1 MTPTALATAPP
12 VTAPAFEPR
21 SIDGTFVTPEA
32 PARGALPLP
41 GGAPVSFTSYRRKI
55 AMSNPDADRLFV
67 KSRHRV
73 KTYGEV
79 FTPRSMVDQML
90 DLVSEDLESGDGF
103 VDKTFLEPAAGDGN
117 FLVAILQRKL
127 AAIEERLDPSTW
139 PRESLFALA
148 SIYAIEL
155 LEDNHQ
161 DAQAALVSEF
171 VKFHASHGTPCSPR
185 TDLYRAALFLV
196 KTNILRGNT
205 LTGKTPDGDEIE
217 FSWWTRQSDDPSL
230 VRREPFTFNSLRE
243 DGAFDFTVYA
253 SYEPCPVHHVHKKA
267 NADA

>member
-1 MTPTALATAPP
+1 MTPTALAETPSSV
-12 VTAPAFEPR
+12 VTPTRLPLGISGSF
-21 SIDGTFVTPEA
+21 TPEA
-32 PARGALPLP
+32 PARDELASNDDD
-41 GGAPVSFTSYRRKI
+41 PVSLTSYRQKM
-55 AMSNPDADRLFV
+55 AMSKSAADRPFL

-90 DLVSEDLESGDGF
+90 DIVSEELERGEGF

-127 AAIEERLDPSTW
+127 AAIEARLDPSIW
-139 PRESLFALA
+139 PRESLFAIA

-155 LEDNHQ
+155 LEDNHR
-161 DAQAALVSEF
+161 DAQAALVGEF

-185 TDLYRAALFLV
+185 TDLRRAAVFLV
-196 KTNILRGNT
+196 RTNILRGNT
-205 LTGKTPDGDEIE
+205 LTGRTPDGKEIE
-217 FSWWTRQSDDPSL
+217 FSWWTRQADDASM
-230 VRREPFTFNSLRE
+230 VRRERFTFNSLRE
-243 DGAFDFTVYA
+243 DGAFDLAVHP
-253 SYEPCPVHHVHKKA
+253 SYEPCPVHHVHKRA

>member
-1 MTPTALATAPP
+1 MIATALASIPLERESRVIADLNESLTENSYGASSPMGKPPAPYRW
-12 VTAPAFEPR
+12 TINMRNFHT
-21 SIDGTFVTPEA
+21 DGP
-32 PARGALPLP
+32 
-41 GGAPVSFTSYRRKI
+41 S
-55 AMSNPDADRLFV
+55 V

-90 DLVSEDLESGDGF
+90 DLVSDDLESGDGF

-127 AAIEERLDPSTW
+127 AAIEERLDPSIW
-139 PRESLFALA
+139 SRESLFAVA

-155 LEDNHQ
+155 LEDNHR

-171 VKFHASHGTPCSPR
+171 VKFHASHGTSCSPR
-185 TDLYRAALFLV
+185 TDLYRAAVFLV
-196 KTNILRGNT
+196 ETNILRGNT
-205 LTGKTPDGDEIE
+205 LTGRTPDDDDIE
-217 FSWWTRQSDDPSL
+217 FSWWTRQADDSSL

-243 DGAFDFTVYA
+243 DGAFDFTAYA
-253 SYEPCPVHHVHKKA
+253 SYEPCRVHHVHKKA

>member
-1 MTPTALATAPP
+1 MTPTALETSPPAT
-12 VTAPAFEPR
+12 TPAFEQH

-32 PARGALPLP
+32 PVRDALLSPDD
-41 GGAPVSFTSYRRKI
+41 APVSFSPYRRKI
-55 AMSNPDADRLFV
+55 AMSNPAADRLFV
-67 KSRHRV
+67 KSRYRV

-127 AAIEERLDPSTW
+127 AAIEERLEPSTW
-139 PRESLFALA
+139 SRESLFAVA

-155 LEDNHQ
+155 LEDNHR

-171 VKFHASHGTPCSPR
+171 VKFHATHGTPCSPR
-185 TDLYRAALFLV
+185 TDLYRAALFLI
-196 KTNILRGNT
+196 KANILRGNT

-217 FSWWTRQSDDPSL
+217 FSWWTRQADAPSL

-243 DGAFDFTVYA
+243 DGAFDFTVYT